1 MRSAKDQEKLLNKAY
16 QNKDIAI
23 EAICNSQL
31 LDEDDIN
38 DCIEVIKRNDFM
50 AYAYLDTIVRDH
62 LMNILSDTF
71 EKQEDNKNE

>member
-38 DCIEVIKRNDFM
+38 DCIEVVKHNDFM

-62 LMNILSDTF
+62 LMEIISNTIVES
-71 EKQEDNKNE
+71 ED